1 MYVGPWNGGKVI
13 SRDLLHYKD
22 GSLWFHHPPGEDSH
36 VGDGIM
42 VSLQGWA
49 LSPRQ
54 HQCIIFLRINC
65 PLYCTTL
72 KYLLLLNDFLL
83 THIYDLKFLTFI

>member
-1 MYVGPWNGGKVI
+1 MRVLGREVRLSAGTCLIRKMAPFGSTI
-13 SRDLLHYKD
+13 LLVKTAM
-22 GSLWFHHPPGEDSH
+22 GE
-36 VGDGIM
+36 DGIM

-54 HQCIIFLRINC
+54 HQCAVFLRINC

-72 KYLLLLNDFLL
+72 KYLFLLNDFLL
-83 THIYDLKFLTFI
+83 THIYDLKFSTFI